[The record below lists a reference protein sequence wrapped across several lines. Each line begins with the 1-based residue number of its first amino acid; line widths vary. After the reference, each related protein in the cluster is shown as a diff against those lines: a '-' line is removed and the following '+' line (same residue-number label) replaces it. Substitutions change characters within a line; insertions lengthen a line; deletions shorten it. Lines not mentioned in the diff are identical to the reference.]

1 MVGTDN
7 ISHIRRELQAVAIL
21 VTKMLL
27 RTTRIRR
34 VLGAGG
40 GGTGPDVTRM
50 SLKKN
55 DGTRP
60 SNAYITPLFL
70 PFSFLQ

>member
-50 SLKKN
+50 SIEKKRW
-55 DGTRP
+55 DATFERIH
-60 SNAYITPLFL
+60 YH
-70 PFSFLQ
+70 PFFVLQ